1 MAQSEHHAVGSIDWV
16 STPPV
21 ARVTLSHAGQLNAIS
36 IQMWRELRQCF
47 EEISARTDLR
57 LAVIAGQ
64 HSAFAAGADISEFA
78 EQRMSREQV
87 RAYHEDIIAPALRA
101 IAHCPIPV
109 VAAIDG
115 ACIGGGLEIAC
126 VCDLRLATDRS
137 RFGVPINRLGFP
149 MAPQEAA
156 ALVGCVGAT
165 TALELLLEGRLMDA
179 EEAYDKGLVNRVVP
193 QSLFDDALNT
203 VIQHIAAGGP
213 AAARRHKW
221 LIRRLMELAQG
232 PGLTAA
238 QHDASWDFADS
249 QDYRRG
255 INAFLN
261 KTSPDFQDD

>member
-1 MAQSEHHAVGSIDWV
+1 MAQSEHHPGGSIGWTSV
-16 STPPV
+16 PPV

-47 EEISARTDLR
+47 EEISARPGLR
-57 LAVIAGQ
+57 LAVISGQ
-64 HSAFAAGADISEFA
+64 HGAFAAGADISEFSA
-78 EQRMSREQV
+78 QRMSREQV

-156 ALVGCVGAT
+156 ALVGCVGAA

-193 QSLFDDALNT
+193 QSLFEDALNT
-203 VIQHIAAGGP
+203 VIQHIVAGGP

-249 QDYRRG
+249 RDYRRG